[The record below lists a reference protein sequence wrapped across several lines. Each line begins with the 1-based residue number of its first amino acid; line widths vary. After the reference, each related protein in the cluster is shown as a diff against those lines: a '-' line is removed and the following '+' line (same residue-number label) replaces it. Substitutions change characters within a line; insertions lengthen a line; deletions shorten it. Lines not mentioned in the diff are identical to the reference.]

1 MPSDP
6 AELSALTT
14 LACLLE
20 ASAPKPGNVSPGKD
34 FRDMHFADFLT
45 SAVAVGPA
53 LGAAGGRALG
63 ETILAAIQATR
74 QWTRAN
80 TNLGI
85 VLLLAPLAKA
95 AAVAEATTPAGLR
108 RAVEGVLQASTV
120 EDARLTY
127 AAIGEADPSGLGTVD
142 EQDVHEPPTVTLVE
156 AMRLAA
162 DRDLVAREY
171 VTDYALTFEE
181 GHPALRAAREAGLG
195 WEEAIVETFLTLL
208 AAQPDSLI
216 ARKLGR
222 HAAEAIS
229 FRASETLRLGGVRS
243 TEGRSALVPFDAD
256 LRDPQNSRN
265 PGTIADLTAAAV
277 FVALIEDRAPDRLRM
292 DRA

>member
-1 MPSDP
+1 MSFDP
-6 AELSALTT
+6 ELSALAT

-20 ASAPKPGNVSPGKD
+20 ASAPKPGNVSPGRD
-34 FRDMHFADFLT
+34 FRDMRFEDFLT
-45 SAVAVGPA
+45 SAVAVGPP
-53 LGAAGGRALG
+53 LGAAGTHAVG

-74 QWTRAN
+74 RWTRAN

-95 AAVAEATTPAGLR
+95 AAVGETATPARLR
-108 RAVEGVLQASTV
+108 RAVEHVLQASTV

-127 AAIGEADPSGLGTVD
+127 AAIREAEPSGLGTVGD
-142 EQDVHEPPTVTLVE
+142 QDVHETPTVTLVE

-171 VTDYALTFEE
+171 ATDYALIFEE
-181 GHPALRAAREAGLG
+181 GHPALRAARDAGLR
-195 WEEAIVETFLTLL
+195 WEDAIVETFLTLL

-222 HAAEAIS
+222 PAAEAIS
-229 FRASETLRLGGVRS
+229 FRAAETLRLGGVR
-243 TEGRSALVPFDAD
+243 TTQGRAALVPFDAD

-265 PGTIADLTAAAV
+265 PGTIADLTAATV